1 MALTATTIKAMAEAS
16 LPDQDLFIVDV
27 AVSDTPV
34 RPKITVL
41 ADGEQGITIDQ
52 CATIS
57 RRINKRIEEEFG
69 EEVSYVLEVSSPG
82 LDFPLTQPQQFK
94 RNLGRSLKLK
104 LQDGT
109 EKTGKLEEAT
119 EAGLSLLEEVK
130 LKGKKAT
137 YVPVQVPYADIVKA
151 NVVIS
156 FK

>member
-1 MALTATTIKAMAEAS
+1 MAEAS
-16 LPDQDLFIVDV
+16 LPDEDLFIVDV
-27 AVSDTPV
+27 VVSDTPV

-57 RRINKRIEEEFG
+57 RRINKQIEEMLGE

-109 EKTGKLEEAT
+109 EKTGKLEEVT
-119 EAGLSLLEEVK
+119 ETGLSLLEEVK
-130 LKGKKAT
+130 QKGKKAT
-137 YVPVQVPYADIVKA
+137 YVPVQVPYGDIVKA

>member
-1 MALTATTIKAMAEAS
+1 MAEAS
-16 LPDQDLFIVDV
+16 LPEQDLFIVDV

-57 RRINKRIEEEFG
+57 RRINKQIEEMLG
-69 EEVSYVLEVSSPG
+69 EEEASYVLEVSSPG

-109 EKTGKLEEAT
+109 EKTGKLEDVT
-119 EAGLSLLEEVK
+119 ETGLGLLEEVK
-130 LKGKKAT
+130 QKGKKAT
-137 YVPVQVPYADIVKA
+137 YVPVQIPYGDIVKA

>member
-1 MALTATTIKAMAEAS
+1 MAETS
-16 LPDQDLFIVDV
+16 LPEQDLYIVDV
-27 AVSDTPV
+27 AVSDSP

-57 RRINKRIEEEFG
+57 RRINKQIEEMLGE

-94 RNLGRSLKLK
+94 RNIGRSLKLK

-109 EKTGKLEEAT
+109 EKTGKLEEVT
-119 EAGLSLLEEVK
+119 ETGLNLLEEVK
-130 LKGKKAT
+130 QKGKKAT
-137 YVPVQVPYADIVKA
+137 YVPAQIPFGEIVKA

>member
-1 MALTATTIKAMAEAS
+1 M
-16 LPDQDLFIVDV
+16 
-27 AVSDTPV
+27 
-34 RPKITVL
+34 
-41 ADGEQGITIDQ
+41 
-52 CATIS
+52 
-57 RRINKRIEEEFG
+57 
-69 EEVSYVLEVSSPG
+69 LEVSSPG

-104 LQDGT
+104 LQDGS
-109 EKTGKLEEAT
+109 EKTGKLEEVT
-119 EAGLSLLEEVK
+119 EAGLGLLEEVK

>member
-1 MALTATTIKAMAEAS
+1 MAEAS
-16 LPDQDLFIVDV
+16 LPDSDLFIVDI
-27 AVSDTPV
+27 AVSDSPA

-57 RRINKRIEEEFG
+57 RRINKRIEEVFG
-69 EEVSYVLEVSSPG
+69 PDMSYVLEVSSPG
-82 LDFPLTQPQQFK
+82 VDFPLTQPQQFK
-94 RNLGRSLKLK
+94 RHTGRNLKVK

-109 EKTGKLEEAT
+109 EKTGKLEEVT
-119 EAGLSLLEEVK
+119 ESGLNLMEEVK

-137 YVPVQVPYADIVKA
+137 YVPVQIPFGDIVKA

>member
-1 MALTATTIKAMAEAS
+1 MAEES
-16 LPDQDLFIVDV
+16 LPEQDLFIVDV

-57 RRINKRIEEEFG
+57 RRINAKIAEAYG
-69 EEVSYVLEVSSPG
+69 EEMAYVLEVSSPG
-82 LDFPLTQPQQFK
+82 VDFPLTQPKQFQ
-94 RNLGRSLKLK
+94 RNVGRSLKVR

-109 EKTGKLEEAT
+109 EKTGKLEEVT

-130 LKGKKAT
+130 QKGKKAT
-137 YVPVQVPYADIVKA
+137 YVPVQVPYEEIVKA

>member
-1 MALTATTIKAMAEAS
+1 MAEDS
-16 LPDQDLFIVDV
+16 FPDPDLFIVDV
-27 AVSDTPV
+27 AVSDTPI

-69 EEVSYVLEVSSPG
+69 EEFSYVLEVSSPG

-94 RNLGRSLKLK
+94 RNVGRSLKVK

-109 EKTGKLEEAT
+109 EKTGKLDEVT
-119 EAGLSLLEEVK
+119 EAGLSMLEEIK
-130 LKGKKAT
+130 KKGKKAT
-137 YVPVQVPYADIVKA
+137 YVPVQIPYGEIVKA